1 MKSNFIL
8 VMCIPNN
15 MERGFLIRFLV
26 DQQAQ
31 CIPYDVGLI
40 LDQRRRR
47 WDNVKQ
53 ILGKLHLGFC
63 GEGVSA

>member
-1 MKSNFIL
+1 MKSNLIL

-15 MERGFLIRFLV
+15 MERGILIRFLGV
-26 DQQAQ
+26 QQAQ
-31 CIPYDVGLI
+31 CNYYDVGLI

-53 ILGKLHLGFC
+53 TSGKLHLGFC
-63 GEGVSA
+63 GEGVST